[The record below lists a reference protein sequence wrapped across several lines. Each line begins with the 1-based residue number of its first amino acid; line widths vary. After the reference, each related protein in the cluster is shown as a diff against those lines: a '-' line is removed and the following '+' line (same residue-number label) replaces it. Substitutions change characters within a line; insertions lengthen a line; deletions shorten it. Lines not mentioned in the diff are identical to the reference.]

1 MLPVNTHWRLIYIV
15 LPWIYNVS
23 AHAFCVIIV
32 YCMVCAGNKALSLS
46 LLLLSLSLLLLLFCT
61 VGCRPHQLTQRTTQ
75 INRVAVAAVADGD
88 FSITLRRA
96 TTTTSTTTTHRSA
109 VFAAI
114 AFNYAPASRRTADV
128 ENHST
133 RPSRL
138 SFFVRVESE
147 PRPPT
152 LSRRWMSS
160 RAAAAAATDA
170 LVKTRRDSWL
180 RAAMNESRCGAAAR
194 GVASRWLSS
203 WPTFF
208 CQQIDGVARFID
220 ASIYRNTFPAIRIAI
235 LFFTIKILFLF
246 F

>member
-32 YCMVCAGNKALSLS
+32 YCMVCAGNKALLLLL

-96 TTTTSTTTTHRSA
+96 TTSMTTHRSA

-114 AFNYAPASRRTADV
+114 AFNYAPASRRTGDV

-133 RPSRL
+133 RPPRL
-138 SFFVRVESE
+138 SFSVRVESE

-170 LVKTRRDSWL
+170 LVKTRRDSRL

-194 GVASRWLSS
+194 GAASRWLSS